1 MMMCTVHIKLVL
13 GRENVMK
20 LDYNIYYEVAAAIF
34 LSFLTGY
41 VRLQYNM
48 KLRSNRLFLRLA
60 LSILFNDILDIVTAF
75 TISNADVLP
84 EMLNM
89 VLNTLY
95 LLSCALTG
103 VILLDY
109 ASESLKNLGIEQG
122 KWHKKAGIIIGII
135 YFSLIVLNFFTGCIF
150 DFKGKQYNHGS
161 LYISIYVFPY
171 FYFVTGSIGLLKVGY
186 HRGKKVLLSIFA
198 YMSVMI
204 AGALIQIFVAPYTL
218 LNVFAGSVGITI
230 LLFSLETPE
239 YEKLNETMEQLRRA
253 KEAAQDANEA
263 KSRFLANMS
272 HEIRTPINA
281 IMGMNEL
288 ILRESKEASTI
299 EYAQNIASASASL
312 LGIINDILDLSKIES
327 GKMEVVPANYCLR
340 TLITDCCKMIEGRAS
355 AKKLEL
361 IIDADKTTP
370 CNLYGD
376 DVRLHQIITNIL
388 TNAVKYTHEGSVTL
402 RIRWKSAGDGK
413 KIFLIVSVEDTGIGI
428 SDENKEKLF
437 GSFERFD
444 NEKNKGIE
452 GTGLGLAITKQL
464 VELMDGN
471 IGVYSTIGK
480 GSLFYVEIPQEIAAL
495 GELGDININ
504 KRTQNTVYKE
514 KLVVPDKRIL
524 VVDDVKVNLK
534 VIEGLLKKTQIQIET
549 ADGGAKCIEKAYN
562 KKYDVILLDHMMP
575 EIDGEDALKEIRK
588 EGCINRNTPVIV
600 LTAYVMAG
608 ARERYIEKGFDDYLS
623 KPVSGEDL
631 EDMLIKYIKK
641 EKNDE

>member
-1 MMMCTVHIKLVL
+1 MCTVHIKLVL

-150 DFKGKQYNHGS
+150 DFKGKQYNHGL
-161 LYISIYVFPY
+161 LYMSIYVFPY

-186 HRGKKVLLSIFA
+186 YRGKKVLLSIFA

-299 EYAQNIASASASL
+299 EYAQNIASASESL

-327 GKMEVVPANYCLR
+327 GKMEVVPADYNLR

-388 TNAVKYTHEGSVTL
+388 TNAVRYTHEGSVTL

-413 KIFLIVSVEDTGIGI
+413 KILLIVSVEDTGIGI

-575 EIDGEDALKEIRK
+575 EIDGEDALKEIKK

>member
-1 MMMCTVHIKLVL
+1 MCTVHIKLVL

-89 VLNTLY
+89 VINTLY

-109 ASESLKNLGIEQG
+109 ASESLKNLGIEQE
-122 KWHKKAGIIIGII
+122 KWHIKAGIIIGII
-135 YFSLIVLNFFTGCIF
+135 YFSLIILNFFTGCIF

-161 LYISIYVFPY
+161 LYMSIYVIPY

-204 AGALIQIFVAPYTL
+204 AGALIQVFVAPYTL

-299 EYAQNIASASASL
+299 EYAQNIASASESL

-327 GKMEVVPANYCLR
+327 GKMEVVPANYSLR

-361 IIDADKTTP
+361 IIEADKTTP

-413 KIFLIVSVEDTGIGI
+413 KILLIVSVEDTGIGI

-575 EIDGEDALKEIRK
+575 EIDGEDALKEIKK
-588 EGCINRNTPVIV
+588 EGCINHDTPVIV

-608 ARERYIEKGFDDYLS
+608 AREKYIEKGFDDYLS

>member
-1 MMMCTVHIKLVL
+1 MCTVHIKLVL

-109 ASESLKNLGIEQG
+109 ASESLKNLGIEQE
-122 KWHKKAGIIIGII
+122 KWHIKAGIIIGII
-135 YFSLIVLNFFTGCIF
+135 YFSLIILNFFTGCIF

-161 LYISIYVFPY
+161 LYMSIYVIPY

-218 LNVFAGSVGITI
+218 LNIFAGSVGITI

-299 EYAQNIASASASL
+299 EYAQNIASASESL

-327 GKMEVVPANYCLR
+327 GKMEVVPANYSLR

-413 KIFLIVSVEDTGIGI
+413 KILLIVSVEDTGIGI

-575 EIDGEDALKEIRK
+575 EIDGEDALKEIKK
-588 EGCINRNTPVIV
+588 EGCINHDTPVIV

>member
-1 MMMCTVHIKLVL
+1 MCTVHIKLVL

-89 VLNTLY
+89 VINTLY

-109 ASESLKNLGIEQG
+109 ASESLKNLGIEQE
-122 KWHKKAGIIIGII
+122 KWHIKAGIIIGII
-135 YFSLIVLNFFTGCIF
+135 YFSLIILNFFTGCIF

-161 LYISIYVFPY
+161 LYMSIYVIPY

-218 LNVFAGSVGITI
+218 LNIFAGSVGITI

-288 ILRESKEASTI
+288 ILRESEEESTI
-299 EYAQNIASASASL
+299 EYAQNIASASESL

-327 GKMEVVPANYCLR
+327 GKMEVVPANYSLR

-413 KIFLIVSVEDTGIGI
+413 KILLIVSVEDTGIGI

-575 EIDGEDALKEIRK
+575 EIDGEDALKEIKK
-588 EGCINRNTPVIV
+588 EGCINHDTPVIV

-608 ARERYIEKGFDDYLS
+608 AREKYIEKGFDDYLS

>member
-1 MMMCTVHIKLVL
+1 MCTVYIKLVL

-60 LSILFNDILDIVTAF
+60 LSILLNDILDIVTAF

-89 VLNTLY
+89 ILNTSY

-109 ASESLKNLGIEQG
+109 ASESLKNLGIEPG

-150 DFKGKQYNHGS
+150 DFKGKQYNHGL
-161 LYISIYVFPY
+161 LYMSVYVFPY

-186 HRGKKVLLSIFA
+186 YRGKKVLLSIFA

-204 AGALIQIFVAPYTL
+204 AGALIQIFAAPYTL
-218 LNVFAGSVGITI
+218 INVFAGSVGITI

-299 EYAQNIASASASL
+299 EYAQNIASASESL

-327 GKMEVVPANYCLR
+327 GKMEVVPANYSLR

-402 RIRWKSAGDGK
+402 RIRWKSAGDGR
-413 KIFLIVSVEDTGIGI
+413 KILLIVSVEDTGIGI

>member
-1 MMMCTVHIKLVL
+1 MCTVHIKLVL

-89 VLNTLY
+89 ILNTLY

-109 ASESLKNLGIEQG
+109 VSESLKNLGIEHG
-122 KWHKKAGIIIGII
+122 KWHIKAGIIIGII
-135 YFSLIVLNFFTGCIF
+135 YFSLIILNFFTGCIF

-161 LYISIYVFPY
+161 LYMSIYVFPY
-171 FYFVTGSIGLLKVGY
+171 FYFVTGSIGLLNVGY

-204 AGALIQIFVAPYTL
+204 AGALIQVFVAPYTL

-299 EYAQNIASASASL
+299 EYAQNIASASESL

-327 GKMEVVPANYCLR
+327 GKMEVVPANYSLR
-340 TLITDCCKMIEGRAS
+340 TLVTDCCKMIEGRAS

-413 KIFLIVSVEDTGIGI
+413 KILLIVSVEDTGIGI

-575 EIDGEDALKEIRK
+575 EIDGEDALKEIKK
-588 EGCINRNTPVIV
+588 EGCINHDTPVIV

-608 ARERYIEKGFDDYLS
+608 AREKYIEKGFDDYLS

>member
-1 MMMCTVHIKLVL
+1 MTMCTVHIKLVL
-13 GRENVMK
+13 VMENVMK

-109 ASESLKNLGIEQG
+109 ASESLKNLGIEQE
-122 KWHKKAGIIIGII
+122 KWHIKAGIIIGII
-135 YFSLIVLNFFTGCIF
+135 YFSLIILNFFTGCIF

-161 LYISIYVFPY
+161 LYMSIYIIPY

-218 LNVFAGSVGITI
+218 LNIFAGSVGITI

-299 EYAQNIASASASL
+299 EYAQNIASASESL

-327 GKMEVVPANYCLR
+327 GKMEVVPANYSLR

-413 KIFLIVSVEDTGIGI
+413 KILLIVSVEDTGIGI

-575 EIDGEDALKEIRK
+575 EIDGEDALKEIKK
-588 EGCINRNTPVIV
+588 EGCINHDTPVIV

-608 ARERYIEKGFDDYLS
+608 AREKYIEKGFDDYLS

>member
-1 MMMCTVHIKLVL
+1 MCTVHIKLVL

-109 ASESLKNLGIEQG
+109 ASESLKNLGIEQE
-122 KWHKKAGIIIGII
+122 KWHIKAGIIIGII
-135 YFSLIVLNFFTGCIF
+135 YFSLIILNFFTGCIF

-161 LYISIYVFPY
+161 LYMSIYIIPY

-218 LNVFAGSVGITI
+218 LNIFAGSVGITI

-288 ILRESKEASTI
+288 ILRESEEASTI
-299 EYAQNIASASASL
+299 EYAQNIASASESL

-327 GKMEVVPANYCLR
+327 GKMEVVPANYSLR
-340 TLITDCCKMIEGRAS
+340 TLVTDCCKMIEGRAS

-413 KIFLIVSVEDTGIGI
+413 KILLIVSVEDTGIGI

-575 EIDGEDALKEIRK
+575 EIDGEDALKEIKK
-588 EGCINRNTPVIV
+588 EGCINHDTPVIV

>member
-1 MMMCTVHIKLVL
+1 
-13 GRENVMK
+13 
-20 LDYNIYYEVAAAIF
+20 
-34 LSFLTGY
+34 
-41 VRLQYNM
+41 M

-89 VLNTLY
+89 ILNTLY

-109 ASESLKNLGIEQG
+109 VSESLKNLGIEHG
-122 KWHKKAGIIIGII
+122 KWHIKAGIIIGII
-135 YFSLIVLNFFTGCIF
+135 YFSLIILNFFTGCIF

-161 LYISIYVFPY
+161 LYMSIYVFPY
-171 FYFVTGSIGLLKVGY
+171 FYFVTGSIGLLNVGY

-204 AGALIQIFVAPYTL
+204 AGALIQVFVAPYTL

-299 EYAQNIASASASL
+299 EYAQNIASASESL

-327 GKMEVVPANYCLR
+327 GKMEVVPANYSLR

-413 KIFLIVSVEDTGIGI
+413 KILLIVSVEDTGIGI

-575 EIDGEDALKEIRK
+575 EIDGEDALKEIKK
-588 EGCINRNTPVIV
+588 EGCINHDTPVIV

>member
-1 MMMCTVHIKLVL
+1 MCTVHIKLVL

-48 KLRSNRLFLRLA
+48 KLRSNRLFVRLA
-60 LSILFNDILDIVTAF
+60 LSILFNDILDIVTDF

-109 ASESLKNLGIEQG
+109 ASESLKNLGIEQE
-122 KWHKKAGIIIGII
+122 KWHIKAGIIIGII
-135 YFSLIVLNFFTGCIF
+135 YFSLIILNFFTGCIF

-161 LYISIYVFPY
+161 LYMSIYVIPY

-218 LNVFAGSVGITI
+218 LNIFAGSVGITI

-299 EYAQNIASASASL
+299 EYAQNIASASESL

-327 GKMEVVPANYCLR
+327 GKMEVVPANYSLR

-413 KIFLIVSVEDTGIGI
+413 KILLIVSVEDTGIGI

-575 EIDGEDALKEIRK
+575 EIDGEDALKEIKK
-588 EGCINRNTPVIV
+588 EGCINHDTPVIV

-608 ARERYIEKGFDDYLS
+608 AREKYIEKGFDDYLS

>member
-1 MMMCTVHIKLVL
+1 
-13 GRENVMK
+13 MK
-20 LDYNIYYEVAAAIF
+20 LNYNIYYEVAAAIF

-41 VRLQYNM
+41 VKLQYNM

-60 LSILFNDILDIVTAF
+60 LSILLNDILDIATAF
-75 TISNADVLP
+75 SISNADTLP

-89 VLNTLY
+89 VMNTMY
-95 LLSCALTG
+95 LLSCTLTG
-103 VILLDY
+103 VLLLEY
-109 ASESLKNLGIEQG
+109 SSESLKNMGIEQG
-122 KWHKKAGIIIGII
+122 KIIKKAGLVIGITYLFI
-135 YFSLIVLNFFTGCIF
+135 ILGNFVTGWVF
-150 DFKGKQYNHGS
+150 DFKGGQYHHGI
-161 LYISIYVFPY
+161 LYMSIYIFPY
-171 FYFVTGSIGLLKVGY
+171 FYFVTGSIGLLRIGY
-186 HRGKKVLLSIFA
+186 RRGKKVLWSIFI
-198 YMSVMI
+198 YMIVMI
-204 AGALIQIFVAPYTL
+204 GGALIQIFVTPYTL
-218 LNVFAGSVGITI
+218 INIFAGSVGITI

-239 YEKLNETMEQLRRA
+239 YEKLNETMVQLKRA
-253 KEAAQDANEA
+253 KEIAQDANEA

-299 EYAQNIASASASL
+299 EYAQNIATASASL

-327 GKMEVVPANYCLR
+327 GKMEIVPANYSLR
-340 TLITDCCKMIEGRAS
+340 TLITDCCKMIEGRAA
-355 AKKLEL
+355 AKNLEL
-361 IIDADKTTP
+361 IIEADRTTP

-402 RIRWKSAGDGK
+402 RVKWKPTDDARK
-413 KIFLIVSVEDTGIGI
+413 MFLIVSVEDTGIGI

-464 VELMDGN
+464 VELMDGE

-480 GSLFYVEIPQEIAAL
+480 GSLFYVEIPQEIAIL
-495 GELGDININ
+495 GELGDIN
-504 KRTQNTVYKE
+504 KKKSAKKTVYKE
-514 KLVVPDKRIL
+514 KFTAPDKKIL

-534 VIEGLLKKTQIQIET
+534 VIEGLLKKTKLLIDT

-562 KKYDVILLDHMMP
+562 EKYDVILLDHMMP

-588 EGCINRNTPVIV
+588 DECINHDTPVIA

-608 ARERYIEKGFDDYLS
+608 AREKYIEKGFDDYLS
-623 KPVSGEDL
+623 KPIAGEDL

-641 EKNDE
+641 EKDNE

>member
-1 MMMCTVHIKLVL
+1 MCTVHIKLVL

-109 ASESLKNLGIEQG
+109 ASESLKNLGIEQE
-122 KWHKKAGIIIGII
+122 KWHIKAGIIIGII
-135 YFSLIVLNFFTGCIF
+135 YFSLIILNFFTGCIF

-161 LYISIYVFPY
+161 LYMSIYVFPY

-204 AGALIQIFVAPYTL
+204 AGALIQVFVAPYTL

-299 EYAQNIASASASL
+299 EYAQNIASASESL

-327 GKMEVVPANYCLR
+327 GKMEVVPANYSLR

-402 RIRWKSAGDGK
+402 RIRWKSAGDGE
-413 KIFLIVSVEDTGIGI
+413 KILLIVSVEDTGIGI

-495 GELGDININ
+495 GELGNININ

-575 EIDGEDALKEIRK
+575 EIDGEDALKEIKK
-588 EGCINRNTPVIV
+588 EGCINHDTPVIV

-608 ARERYIEKGFDDYLS
+608 AREKYIEKGFDDYLS

>member
-1 MMMCTVHIKLVL
+1 MCTVHIKLVL

-60 LSILFNDILDIVTAF
+60 LAILFNDILDIVTAF

-103 VILLDY
+103 VILLEY
-109 ASESLKNLGIEQG
+109 ASESLKNLGIEQE
-122 KWHKKAGIIIGII
+122 KWHIKAGIIIGII
-135 YFSLIVLNFFTGCIF
+135 YFSLIILNFFTGCIF

-161 LYISIYVFPY
+161 LYMSIYIIPY

-218 LNVFAGSVGITI
+218 LNIFAGSVGITI

-288 ILRESKEASTI
+288 ILRESEEASTI
-299 EYAQNIASASASL
+299 EYAQNIASASESL

-327 GKMEVVPANYCLR
+327 GKMEVVPANYSLR

-413 KIFLIVSVEDTGIGI
+413 KILLIVSVEDTGIGI

-549 ADGGAKCIEKAYN
+549 ADGGEKCIEKAYN

-575 EIDGEDALKEIRK
+575 EIDGEDALKEIKK
-588 EGCINRNTPVIV
+588 EGCINHDTPVIV

-608 ARERYIEKGFDDYLS
+608 AREKYIEKGFDDYLS

>member
-1 MMMCTVHIKLVL
+1 MCTVHIKLVL

-89 VLNTLY
+89 VINTLY

-109 ASESLKNLGIEQG
+109 ASESLKNLGIEQE
-122 KWHKKAGIIIGII
+122 KWHIKAGIIIGII
-135 YFSLIVLNFFTGCIF
+135 YFSLIILNFFTGCIF

-161 LYISIYVFPY
+161 LYMSIYIIPY

-218 LNVFAGSVGITI
+218 LNIFAGSVGITI

-288 ILRESKEASTI
+288 ILRESEEASTI
-299 EYAQNIASASASL
+299 EYAQNIASASESL

-327 GKMEVVPANYCLR
+327 GKMEVVPANYSLR

-413 KIFLIVSVEDTGIGI
+413 KILLIVSVEDTGIGI

-464 VELMDGN
+464 VELMNGN

-575 EIDGEDALKEIRK
+575 EIDGEDALKEIKK
-588 EGCINRNTPVIV
+588 EGCINRDTPVIV

-608 ARERYIEKGFDDYLS
+608 AREKYIGKGFDDYLS

>member
-1 MMMCTVHIKLVL
+1 MCTVHIKLVL

-109 ASESLKNLGIEQG
+109 ASESLKNLGIEQE
-122 KWHKKAGIIIGII
+122 KWHIKAGIIIGII
-135 YFSLIVLNFFTGCIF
+135 YFSLIILNFFTGCIF

-161 LYISIYVFPY
+161 LYMSIYIIPY

-218 LNVFAGSVGITI
+218 LNIFAGSVGITI

-299 EYAQNIASASASL
+299 EYAQNIASASESL

-327 GKMEVVPANYCLR
+327 GKMEVVPANYSLR

-402 RIRWKSAGDGK
+402 RIRWKSTGDGK
-413 KIFLIVSVEDTGIGI
+413 KILLIVSVEDTGIGI

-575 EIDGEDALKEIRK
+575 EIDGEDALKEIKK
-588 EGCINRNTPVIV
+588 EGCINHDTPVIV

>member
-1 MMMCTVHIKLVL
+1 MCTVHIKLVL

-109 ASESLKNLGIEQG
+109 ASESLKNLGIEQE
-122 KWHKKAGIIIGII
+122 KWHIKAGIIIGII
-135 YFSLIVLNFFTGCIF
+135 YFSLIILNFFTGCIF

-161 LYISIYVFPY
+161 LYMSVYVFPY

-186 HRGKKVLLSIFA
+186 YRGKKVLLSIFA

-204 AGALIQIFVAPYTL
+204 AGALIQIFAAPYTL
-218 LNVFAGSVGITI
+218 INVFAGSVGITI

-299 EYAQNIASASASL
+299 EYAQNIASASESL

-327 GKMEVVPANYCLR
+327 GKMEVVPANYSLR

-388 TNAVKYTHEGSVTL
+388 TNAVKYTHEGSITL

-413 KIFLIVSVEDTGIGI
+413 KILLIVSVEDTGIGI

-514 KLVVPDKRIL
+514 KLAAPDKRIL

-575 EIDGEDALKEIRK
+575 EIDGEDALKEIKK
-588 EGCINRNTPVIV
+588 EGCINHDTPVIV

>member
-1 MMMCTVHIKLVL
+1 MCTVHIKLVL

-60 LSILFNDILDIVTAF
+60 LSILLNDILDIVTAF
-75 TISNADVLP
+75 TISNADVVP

-89 VLNTLY
+89 ILNTSY

-109 ASESLKNLGIEQG
+109 AYESLKNLGIEQG
-122 KWHKKAGIIIGII
+122 KWHIKAGIIIGII

-150 DFKGKQYNHGS
+150 DFKGKQYNHGL
-161 LYISIYVFPY
+161 LYMSIYVFPY

-253 KEAAQDANEA
+253 KEVAQDANEA

-299 EYAQNIASASASL
+299 EYAQNIASASESL

-327 GKMEVVPANYCLR
+327 GKMEVVPANYSLR

-413 KIFLIVSVEDTGIGI
+413 KILLIVSVEDTGIGI

-495 GELGDININ
+495 GKLGDININ

-575 EIDGEDALKEIRK
+575 EIDGEDALKEIKK
-588 EGCINRNTPVIV
+588 EGCINHDTPVIV

-608 ARERYIEKGFDDYLS
+608 AREKYIEKGFDDYLS

>member
-1 MMMCTVHIKLVL
+1 MCTVHIKLVL

-89 VLNTLY
+89 VINTLY

-109 ASESLKNLGIEQG
+109 ASESLKNLGIEQE
-122 KWHKKAGIIIGII
+122 KWHIKAGIIIGII
-135 YFSLIVLNFFTGCIF
+135 YFSLIILNFFTGCIF

-161 LYISIYVFPY
+161 LYMSIYVIPY

-218 LNVFAGSVGITI
+218 LNIFAGSVGITI

-299 EYAQNIASASASL
+299 EYAQNIASASESL

-327 GKMEVVPANYCLR
+327 GKMEVVPANYSLR

-413 KIFLIVSVEDTGIGI
+413 KILLIVSVEDTGIGI

-575 EIDGEDALKEIRK
+575 EIDGEDALKEIKK
-588 EGCINRNTPVIV
+588 EGCINHDTPVIV

-608 ARERYIEKGFDDYLS
+608 AREKYIEKGFDDYLS

>member
-1 MMMCTVHIKLVL
+1 MCTVHIKLVL

-109 ASESLKNLGIEQG
+109 ASESLKNLGIEQE
-122 KWHKKAGIIIGII
+122 KWHIKAGIIIGII
-135 YFSLIVLNFFTGCIF
+135 YFSLIILNFFTGCIF

-161 LYISIYVFPY
+161 LYMSIYIIPY

-218 LNVFAGSVGITI
+218 LNIFAGSVGITI

-299 EYAQNIASASASL
+299 EYAQNIASASESL

-327 GKMEVVPANYCLR
+327 GKMEVVPANYSLR

-370 CNLYGD
+370 CNLHGD

-413 KIFLIVSVEDTGIGI
+413 KILLIVSVEDTGIGI

-575 EIDGEDALKEIRK
+575 EIDGEDALKEIKK
-588 EGCINRNTPVIV
+588 EGCINHDTPVIV

-608 ARERYIEKGFDDYLS
+608 AREKYIEKGFDDYLS

>member
-1 MMMCTVHIKLVL
+1 MCTVHIKLVL

-89 VLNTLY
+89 VINTLY

-109 ASESLKNLGIEQG
+109 ASESLKNLGIEQE
-122 KWHKKAGIIIGII
+122 KWHIKAGIIIGII
-135 YFSLIVLNFFTGCIF
+135 YFSLIILNFFTGCIF

-161 LYISIYVFPY
+161 LYMSIYIIPY

-218 LNVFAGSVGITI
+218 LNIFAGSVGITI

-299 EYAQNIASASASL
+299 EYVQNIASASESL

-327 GKMEVVPANYCLR
+327 GKMEVVPANYSLM

-413 KIFLIVSVEDTGIGI
+413 KILLIVSVEDTGIGI

-575 EIDGEDALKEIRK
+575 EIDGEDALKEIKK
-588 EGCINRNTPVIV
+588 EGCINHDTPVIV

-608 ARERYIEKGFDDYLS
+608 AREKYIEKGFDDYLS

>member
-1 MMMCTVHIKLVL
+1 MCTVHIKLVL

-109 ASESLKNLGIEQG
+109 ASESLKNLGIEQE
-122 KWHKKAGIIIGII
+122 KWHIKAGIIIGII
-135 YFSLIVLNFFTGCIF
+135 YFSLIILNFFTGCIF

-161 LYISIYVFPY
+161 LYMSIYIIPY

-218 LNVFAGSVGITI
+218 LNIFAGSVGITI

-299 EYAQNIASASASL
+299 EYAQNIASASESL

-327 GKMEVVPANYCLR
+327 GKMEVVPVNYSLR

-413 KIFLIVSVEDTGIGI
+413 KILLIVSVEDTGIGI

-575 EIDGEDALKEIRK
+575 EIDGEDALKEIKK
-588 EGCINRNTPVIV
+588 EGCINHDTPVIV

>member
-1 MMMCTVHIKLVL
+1 MCTVHIKLVL

-89 VLNTLY
+89 VINTLY

-109 ASESLKNLGIEQG
+109 ASESLKNLGIEQE
-122 KWHKKAGIIIGII
+122 KWHIKAGIIIGII
-135 YFSLIVLNFFTGCIF
+135 YFSLIILNFFTGCIF

-161 LYISIYVFPY
+161 LYMSIYIIPY

-218 LNVFAGSVGITI
+218 LNIFAGSVGITI

-299 EYAQNIASASASL
+299 EYAQNIASASESL

-327 GKMEVVPANYCLR
+327 GKMEVVPANYSLR

-413 KIFLIVSVEDTGIGI
+413 KILLIVSVEDTGIGI

-575 EIDGEDALKEIRK
+575 EIDGEDALKEIKK

>member
-1 MMMCTVHIKLVL
+1 MCTVHIKLVL

-89 VLNTLY
+89 VINTLY

-109 ASESLKNLGIEQG
+109 ASESLKNLGIKQE
-122 KWHKKAGIIIGII
+122 KWHIKAGIIIGII
-135 YFSLIVLNFFTGCIF
+135 YFSLIILNFFTGCIF

-161 LYISIYVFPY
+161 LYMSIYVIPY

-218 LNVFAGSVGITI
+218 LNIFAGSVGITI

-299 EYAQNIASASASL
+299 EYAQNIASASESL

-327 GKMEVVPANYCLR
+327 GKMEVVPANYSLR

-413 KIFLIVSVEDTGIGI
+413 KILLIVSVEDTGIGI

-575 EIDGEDALKEIRK
+575 EIDGEDALKEIKK
-588 EGCINRNTPVIV
+588 EGCINHDTPVIV

>member
-1 MMMCTVHIKLVL
+1 MCTVHIKLVL

-89 VLNTLY
+89 VINTLY

-109 ASESLKNLGIEQG
+109 ASESLKNLGIEQE
-122 KWHKKAGIIIGII
+122 KWHIKAGIIIGII
-135 YFSLIVLNFFTGCIF
+135 YFSLIILNFFTGCIF

-161 LYISIYVFPY
+161 LYMSIYVIPY

-218 LNVFAGSVGITI
+218 LNIFAGSVGITI

-299 EYAQNIASASASL
+299 EYAQNIASASESL

-327 GKMEVVPANYCLR
+327 GKMEVVPANYSLR

-413 KIFLIVSVEDTGIGI
+413 KILLIVSVEDTGIGI

-495 GELGDININ
+495 GELGEININ

-575 EIDGEDALKEIRK
+575 EIDGEDALKEIKK
-588 EGCINRNTPVIV
+588 EGCINHDTPVIV

-608 ARERYIEKGFDDYLS
+608 AREKYIEKGFDDYLS

>member
-1 MMMCTVHIKLVL
+1 MCTVHIKLVL

-109 ASESLKNLGIEQG
+109 ASESLKNLGIEQE
-122 KWHKKAGIIIGII
+122 KWHIKAGIIIGII
-135 YFSLIVLNFFTGCIF
+135 YFSLIILNFFTGCIF

-161 LYISIYVFPY
+161 LYMSIYIIPY

-218 LNVFAGSVGITI
+218 LNIFAGSVGITI

-299 EYAQNIASASASL
+299 EYAQNIASASESL

-327 GKMEVVPANYCLR
+327 GKMEVVPANYSLR

-413 KIFLIVSVEDTGIGI
+413 KILLIVSVEDTGIGI

-575 EIDGEDALKEIRK
+575 EIDGEDALKEIKK
-588 EGCINRNTPVIV
+588 EGCINHDTPVIV

>member
-1 MMMCTVHIKLVL
+1 MCTVHIKLVL

-89 VLNTLY
+89 VINTLY

-109 ASESLKNLGIEQG
+109 ASESLKNLGIEQE
-122 KWHKKAGIIIGII
+122 KWHIKAGIIIGII
-135 YFSLIVLNFFTGCIF
+135 YFSLIILNFFTGCIF

-161 LYISIYVFPY
+161 LYMSIYVIPY

-218 LNVFAGSVGITI
+218 LNIFAGSVGITI

-299 EYAQNIASASASL
+299 EYAQNIASASESL

-327 GKMEVVPANYCLR
+327 GKMEVVPANYSLR

-388 TNAVKYTHEGSVTL
+388 TNAVKYTHEGSITL
-402 RIRWKSAGDGK
+402 RVKWKSAGDGK
-413 KIFLIVSVEDTGIGI
+413 KILLIVSVEDTGIGI

-504 KRTQNTVYKE
+504 KRIQNTVYKE

-575 EIDGEDALKEIRK
+575 EIDGEDALKEIKK
-588 EGCINRNTPVIV
+588 EGCINHDTPVIV

>member
-1 MMMCTVHIKLVL
+1 MCTVYIKLVL

-60 LSILFNDILDIVTAF
+60 LSILLNDILDIVTAF

-89 VLNTLY
+89 ILNTSY

-109 ASESLKNLGIEQG
+109 ASESLKNLGIEPG

-150 DFKGKQYNHGS
+150 DFKGKQYNHGL
-161 LYISIYVFPY
+161 LYMSVYVFPY

-186 HRGKKVLLSIFA
+186 YRGKKVLLSIFA

-204 AGALIQIFVAPYTL
+204 AGALIQIFAAPYTL
-218 LNVFAGSVGITI
+218 INVFAGSVGITI

-299 EYAQNIASASASL
+299 EYAQNIASASESL

-327 GKMEVVPANYCLR
+327 GKMEVVPANYSLR

-413 KIFLIVSVEDTGIGI
+413 KILLIVSVEDTGIGI

-514 KLVVPDKRIL
+514 KLAAPDKRIL

-534 VIEGLLKKTQIQIET
+534 VIEGLLKKTLIQIET

-588 EGCINRNTPVIV
+588 EGCINHDTPVIV

>member
-1 MMMCTVHIKLVL
+1 MCTVHIKLVL

-89 VLNTLY
+89 VINTLY

-109 ASESLKNLGIEQG
+109 ASESLKNLGIEQE
-122 KWHKKAGIIIGII
+122 KWHIKAGIIIGII
-135 YFSLIVLNFFTGCIF
+135 YFSLIILNFFTGCIF

-161 LYISIYVFPY
+161 LYMSIYIIPY

-204 AGALIQIFVAPYTL
+204 AGALIQIFVTPYTL
-218 LNVFAGSVGITI
+218 LNIFAGSVGITI

-299 EYAQNIASASASL
+299 EYAQNIASASESL

-327 GKMEVVPANYCLR
+327 GKMEVVPANYSLR

-413 KIFLIVSVEDTGIGI
+413 KILLIVSVEDTGIGI

-575 EIDGEDALKEIRK
+575 EIDGEDALKEIKK

>member
-1 MMMCTVHIKLVL
+1 MCTVHIKLVL

-41 VRLQYNM
+41 ARLQYNM

-109 ASESLKNLGIEQG
+109 ASESLKNLGIEQE
-122 KWHKKAGIIIGII
+122 KWHIKAGIIIGII
-135 YFSLIVLNFFTGCIF
+135 YFSLIILNFFTGCIF

-161 LYISIYVFPY
+161 LYMSIYVIPY

-218 LNVFAGSVGITI
+218 LNIFAGSVGITI

-299 EYAQNIASASASL
+299 EYAQNIASASESL

-327 GKMEVVPANYCLR
+327 GKMEVVPANYSLR

-413 KIFLIVSVEDTGIGI
+413 KILLIVSVEDTGIGI

-575 EIDGEDALKEIRK
+575 EIDGEDALKEIKK
-588 EGCINRNTPVIV
+588 EGCINHDTPVIV

-608 ARERYIEKGFDDYLS
+608 AREKYIEKGFDDYLS

>member
-1 MMMCTVHIKLVL
+1 MCTVHIKLVL

-109 ASESLKNLGIEQG
+109 ASESLKNLGIEQE
-122 KWHKKAGIIIGII
+122 KWHIKAGIIIGII
-135 YFSLIVLNFFTGCIF
+135 YFSLIILNFFTGCIF

-161 LYISIYVFPY
+161 LYMSIYIIPY

-218 LNVFAGSVGITI
+218 LNIFAGSVGITI

-299 EYAQNIASASASL
+299 EYAQNIASASESL

-327 GKMEVVPANYCLR
+327 GKMEVVPANYSLR

-413 KIFLIVSVEDTGIGI
+413 KILLIVSVEDTGIGI

-588 EGCINRNTPVIV
+588 EGCINHDTPVIV

>member
-1 MMMCTVHIKLVL
+1 MCTVHIKLVL

-89 VLNTLY
+89 VINTLY

-109 ASESLKNLGIEQG
+109 ASESLKNLGIEQE
-122 KWHKKAGIIIGII
+122 KWHIKAGIIIGII
-135 YFSLIVLNFFTGCIF
+135 YFSLIILNFFTGCIF

-161 LYISIYVFPY
+161 LYMSIYIIPY

-218 LNVFAGSVGITI
+218 LNIFAGSVGITI

-299 EYAQNIASASASL
+299 EYAQNIASASESL

-327 GKMEVVPANYCLR
+327 GKMEVVPANYSLR

-376 DVRLHQIITNIL
+376 DVRLHQIIINIL

-413 KIFLIVSVEDTGIGI
+413 KILLIVSVEDTGIGI

-575 EIDGEDALKEIRK
+575 EIDGEDALKEIKK
-588 EGCINRNTPVIV
+588 EGCINHDTPVIV

-608 ARERYIEKGFDDYLS
+608 AREKYIEKGFDDYLS

>member
-1 MMMCTVHIKLVL
+1 MCTVHIKLVL

-109 ASESLKNLGIEQG
+109 ASESLKNLGIEQE
-122 KWHKKAGIIIGII
+122 KWHIKAGIIIGII
-135 YFSLIVLNFFTGCIF
+135 YFSLIILNFFTGCIF

-161 LYISIYVFPY
+161 LYMSIYVFPY

-204 AGALIQIFVAPYTL
+204 AGALIQVFVAPYTL

-299 EYAQNIASASASL
+299 EYAQNIASASESL

-327 GKMEVVPANYCLR
+327 GKMEVVPANYSLR

-402 RIRWKSAGDGK
+402 RIRWKSAGDGE
-413 KIFLIVSVEDTGIGI
+413 KILLIVSVEDTGIGI

-575 EIDGEDALKEIRK
+575 EIDGEDALKEIKK
-588 EGCINRNTPVIV
+588 EGCINHDTPVIV

-608 ARERYIEKGFDDYLS
+608 AREKYIEKGFDDYLS

>member
-1 MMMCTVHIKLVL
+1 MCTVHIKLVL

-109 ASESLKNLGIEQG
+109 ASESLKNLGIEQE
-122 KWHKKAGIIIGII
+122 KWHIKAGIIIGII
-135 YFSLIVLNFFTGCIF
+135 YFSLIILNFFTGCIF

-161 LYISIYVFPY
+161 LYMSIYIIPY

-218 LNVFAGSVGITI
+218 LNIFAGSVGITI

-299 EYAQNIASASASL
+299 EYAQNIASASESL

-327 GKMEVVPANYCLR
+327 GKMEVVPANYSLR

-413 KIFLIVSVEDTGIGI
+413 KILLIVSVEDTGIGI

-504 KRTQNTVYKE
+504 KRTQNTIYKE
-514 KLVVPDKRIL
+514 KLAAPDKRIL

-575 EIDGEDALKEIRK
+575 EIDGEDALKEIKK

>member
-1 MMMCTVHIKLVL
+1 MCTVHIKLVL

-109 ASESLKNLGIEQG
+109 ASESLKNLGIEQE
-122 KWHKKAGIIIGII
+122 KWHIKAGIIIGII
-135 YFSLIVLNFFTGCIF
+135 YFSLIILNFFTGCIF

-161 LYISIYVFPY
+161 LYMSIYIIPY

-218 LNVFAGSVGITI
+218 LNIFAGSVGITI

-239 YEKLNETMEQLRRA
+239 YEKLNETMEQLRWA

-299 EYAQNIASASASL
+299 EYAQNIASASESL

-327 GKMEVVPANYCLR
+327 GKMEVVPANYSLR

-413 KIFLIVSVEDTGIGI
+413 KILLIVSVEDTGIGI

-575 EIDGEDALKEIRK
+575 EIDGEDALKEIKK
-588 EGCINRNTPVIV
+588 EGCINHDTPVIV

-608 ARERYIEKGFDDYLS
+608 AREKYIEKGFDDYLS

>member
-1 MMMCTVHIKLVL
+1 MCTVYIKLVL

-75 TISNADVLP
+75 TISNADVVP

-89 VLNTLY
+89 ILNTSY
-95 LLSCALTG
+95 LLSCTLTG

-109 ASESLKNLGIEQG
+109 ASESLKNLGIEPG
-122 KWHKKAGIIIGII
+122 KWHRKAGIIIGII

-150 DFKGKQYNHGS
+150 DFKGKQYNHGL
-161 LYISIYVFPY
+161 LYMSIYVFPY

-186 HRGKKVLLSIFA
+186 HRGKKVLLSVFA

-288 ILRESKEASTI
+288 ILRESEEASTI
-299 EYAQNIASASASL
+299 EYAQNIASASESL

-327 GKMEVVPANYCLR
+327 GKMEVVPANYSLR

-413 KIFLIVSVEDTGIGI
+413 KILLIVSVEDTGIGI

-575 EIDGEDALKEIRK
+575 EIDGEDALKEIKK
-588 EGCINRNTPVIV
+588 EGCINHDTPVIV

>member
-1 MMMCTVHIKLVL
+1 MCTVHIKLVL

-95 LLSCALTG
+95 LLSCALSG
-103 VILLDY
+103 VILLEY
-109 ASESLKNLGIEQG
+109 ASESLKNLGIEQE
-122 KWHKKAGIIIGII
+122 KWHIKAGIIIGII
-135 YFSLIVLNFFTGCIF
+135 YFSLIILNFFTGCIF

-161 LYISIYVFPY
+161 LYMSIYIIPY

-218 LNVFAGSVGITI
+218 LNIFAGSVGITI

-299 EYAQNIASASASL
+299 EYAQNIASASESL

-327 GKMEVVPANYCLR
+327 GKMEVVPANYSLR

-413 KIFLIVSVEDTGIGI
+413 KILLIVSVEDTGIGI

-575 EIDGEDALKEIRK
+575 EIDGEDALKEIKK
-588 EGCINRNTPVIV
+588 EGCINHDTPVIV

>member
-1 MMMCTVHIKLVL
+1 MCTVHIKLVL

-109 ASESLKNLGIEQG
+109 ASESLKNLGIEQE
-122 KWHKKAGIIIGII
+122 KWHIKAGIIIGII
-135 YFSLIVLNFFTGCIF
+135 YFSLIILNFFTGCIF

-161 LYISIYVFPY
+161 LYMSIYIIPY
-171 FYFVTGSIGLLKVGY
+171 FYFVTGSIWLLKVGY

-218 LNVFAGSVGITI
+218 LNIFAGSVGITI

-299 EYAQNIASASASL
+299 EYAQNIASASESL

-327 GKMEVVPANYCLR
+327 GKMEVVPANYSLR

-413 KIFLIVSVEDTGIGI
+413 KILLIVSVEDTGIGI

-575 EIDGEDALKEIRK
+575 EIDGEDALKEIKK
-588 EGCINRNTPVIV
+588 EGCINHDTPVIV

-608 ARERYIEKGFDDYLS
+608 AREKYIEKGFDDYLS

>member
-1 MMMCTVHIKLVL
+1 MCTVHIKLVL

-89 VLNTLY
+89 VINTLY

-109 ASESLKNLGIEQG
+109 ASESLKNLGIEQE
-122 KWHKKAGIIIGII
+122 KWHIKAGIIIGII
-135 YFSLIVLNFFTGCIF
+135 YFSLIILNFFTGCIF

-161 LYISIYVFPY
+161 LYMSIYVIPY

-218 LNVFAGSVGITI
+218 LNIFAGSVGITI

-299 EYAQNIASASASL
+299 ECAQNIASASESL

-327 GKMEVVPANYCLR
+327 GKMEVVPANYSLR

-413 KIFLIVSVEDTGIGI
+413 KILLIVSVEDTGIGI

-588 EGCINRNTPVIV
+588 EGCINHDTPVIV

-608 ARERYIEKGFDDYLS
+608 AREKYIEKGFDDYLS

>member
-1 MMMCTVHIKLVL
+1 MCTVHIKLVL

-109 ASESLKNLGIEQG
+109 VSESLKNLGIEHG
-122 KWHKKAGIIIGII
+122 KWHIKAGIIIGII
-135 YFSLIVLNFFTGCIF
+135 YFSLIILNFFTGCIF

-161 LYISIYVFPY
+161 LYMSIYVFPY
-171 FYFVTGSIGLLKVGY
+171 FYFVTGSIGLLNVGY

-204 AGALIQIFVAPYTL
+204 AGALIQVFVAPYTL

-299 EYAQNIASASASL
+299 EYAQNIASASESL

-327 GKMEVVPANYCLR
+327 GKMEVVPANYSLR

-413 KIFLIVSVEDTGIGI
+413 KILLIVSVEDTGIGI

-575 EIDGEDALKEIRK
+575 EIDGEDALKEIKK
-588 EGCINRNTPVIV
+588 EGCINHDTPVIV

-608 ARERYIEKGFDDYLS
+608 AREKYIEKGFDDYLS